1 MKGEINMVK
10 ICIIVSIIAL
20 IFYIVVSVIEARMI
34 KQGKIKKVEV
44 KKNDC
49 RTISTTNRNDK
60 FSK

>member
-1 MKGEINMVK
+1 MVK

-20 IFYIVVSVIEARMI
+20 IFYIVVSIIEARMI
-34 KQGKIKKVEV
+34 KEGKIKKVEV